1 MTRLVVLVA
10 LFEIQLVE
18 LRMILAEGGRSHG
31 RTWLSCF
38 TLRTYNVENNHLVLA
53 LLQPATR
60 EIEGLLR
67 TNLPEAA
74 EGMTVYVNLTLAEC
88 LHINKGVA
96 HLLDVE
102 VATVVTRLGL
112 KTTHLVGWHG
122 ECLHCRLVVISDGA
136 VVPSGRGEGKF
147 AILLLSSE
155 GYVADD
161 TLVVFD
167 GTTEVDSSHTFYHD
181 GELCTLWHGWQFE

>member
-1 MTRLVVLVA
+1 MARLVVLVA

-18 LRMILAEGGRSHG
+18 LRMILAESGRSHVG
-31 RTWLSCF
+31 AWLACF
-38 TLRTYNVENNHLVLA
+38 ALRTYYIENNHLVLA
-53 LLQPATR
+53 LLQPATW
-60 EIEGLLR
+60 EIQGLLR
-67 TNLPEAA
+67 TNLPESA
-74 EGMTVYVNLTLAEC
+74 ESMTVYVNLTLAEC

-96 HLLDVE
+96 HLLQVE

-112 KTTHLVGWHG
+112 QAAHLVRWHG

-161 TLVVFD
+161 TLVVLD
-167 GTTEVDSSHTFYHD
+167 GTAEVDSSHTFYHD
-181 GELCTLWHGWQFE
+181 GELSTLWHGRQFE

>member
-1 MTRLVVLVA
+1 
-10 LFEIQLVE
+10 
-18 LRMILAEGGRSHG
+18 MILAESGRSHG
-31 RTWLSCF
+31 RTWLSSF
-38 TLRTYNVENNHLVLA
+38 ALRTYNVENNHLVLA

-60 EIEGLLR
+60 EIQGLLR

-74 EGMTVYVNLTLAEC
+74 EGMPVDINLTFAEC

-96 HLLDVE
+96 HLLQVE
-102 VATVVTRLGL
+102 VAAIVTRLGQE
-112 KTTHLVGWHG
+112 TTHLVGWHG
-122 ECLHCRLVVISDGA
+122 ECIHSCLVIISDAA

-147 AILLLSSE
+147 AILFLCSE

>member
-1 MTRLVVLVA
+1 MARLVVFVA
-10 LFEIQLVE
+10 LFEVQLVE
-18 LRMILAEGGRSHG
+18 LWMILAESGRSHVG
-31 RTWLSCF
+31 TWLACF
-38 TLRTYNVENNHLVLA
+38 ALRTYYIEHDDLVLA

-67 TNLPEAA
+67 TNLPESA
-74 EGMTVYVNLTLAEC
+74 EGMTVYVNLSLAEC

-102 VATVVTRLGL
+102 VAAIVTSLGL
-112 KTTHLVGWHG
+112 QTAHLVGWHG
-122 ECLHCRLVVISDGA
+122 ECIHCRLVIISDGT

-147 AILLLSSE
+147 AILLLSGE

-161 TLVVFD
+161 TLVVLD
-167 GTTEVDSSHTFYHD
+167 GTAEVDSSHTFYHD
-181 GELCTLWHGWQFE
+181 GELSTLWHGWQFE

>member
-1 MTRLVVLVA
+1 MTWLVVLVA
-10 LFEIQLVE
+10 LFEVQLVE
-18 LRMILAEGGRSHG
+18 LRMILAESGRSHG
-31 RTWLSCF
+31 RTWLACF
-38 TLRTYNVENNHLVLA
+38 ALRTYYIEHNHLILT
-53 LLQPATR
+53 LLQPATW

-74 EGMTVYVNLTLAEC
+74 EGMTIYINLSLAEC

-96 HLLDVE
+96 HLINIK
-102 VATVVTRLGL
+102 VAAIVTSLAL
-112 KTTHLVGWHG
+112 QAAHLVGWHG
-122 ECLHCRLVVISDGA
+122 ECLYCCLIIISDAA
-136 VVPSGRGEGKF
+136 VVPTGRGEGKF
-147 AILLLSSE
+147 AILFLSSE

-161 TLVVFD
+161 TLVVLD